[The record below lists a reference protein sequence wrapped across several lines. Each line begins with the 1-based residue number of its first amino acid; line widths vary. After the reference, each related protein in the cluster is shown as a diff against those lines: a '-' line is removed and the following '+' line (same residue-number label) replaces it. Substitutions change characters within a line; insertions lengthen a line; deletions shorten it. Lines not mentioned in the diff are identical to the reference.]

1 MNSGHLKKS
10 PVVAHQRGIV
20 LVEAL
25 VAILLFSIGV
35 LALAGLQASLV
46 RNTTDSKYRAEAVY
60 LAQQRLGEM
69 WANPTIVAGGGY
81 TNTSPAPGLPQG
93 SISVVSNKVG
103 EYEITVSW
111 TPPGE
116 SIAHNVVVVGNVVE
130 NPI

>member
-1 MNSGHLKKS
+1 MNGDLINES
-10 PVVAHQRGIV
+10 PAIAHQQGIV

-25 VAILLFSIGV
+25 VAILLFSLGV

-60 LAQQRLGEM
+60 VAQKRLGEM
-69 WANPTIVAGGGY
+69 WADPTGVAAGNY
-81 TNTSPAPGLPQG
+81 TTTSTIPGLPQG
-93 SISVVSNKVG
+93 SITVVSNKVG

-111 TPPGE
+111 IPPGE
-116 SIAHNVVVVGNVVE
+116 PIAHNVVVVGNVVE